1 MRKKKKYCQTKNK
14 TNNYGNKRILN
25 EVSSNGCKTIKKGKT
40 EWNEEIHIIFV
51 VILRIFFT
59 AKHT

>member
-1 MRKKKKYCQTKNK
+1 MKNHCNENEKKKKYCQTKNK

-40 EWNEEIHIIFV
+40 E
-51 VILRIFFT
+51 
-59 AKHT
+59 